1 MGFNRSLIRPV
12 GRPILN
18 ERYGLVSSVM
28 ICSGRTGMELNAQ
41 VAGYV
46 VCFYRHFM
54 TDVEQKALNHLIAT
68 RKATH
73 GRSDKAAQC
82 EAQKHIVYSRALSS
96 EPDVLRLAR
105 NGHQEFELRT
115 AARILRD
122 FGDKVFFNYCPNCGE
137 LARTPTAK
145 QCWHCRHDWH
155 AR

>member
-1 MGFNRSLIRPV
+1 
-12 GRPILN
+12 
-18 ERYGLVSSVM
+18 
-28 ICSGRTGMELNAQ
+28 MELNAQ

-46 VCFYRHFM
+46 ICFYGHFM
-54 TDVEQKALNHLIAT
+54 TDVEWKALNHLIAT

-73 GRSDKAAQC
+73 GRSDEAAQR

-96 EPDVLRLAR
+96 EPNVLELAR

-122 FGDKVFFNYCPNCGE
+122 FGNKVFFNYCPNCGE